1 MQIKSIP
8 TKPVEGQKTGTSG
21 LRKKASTSCFMFH
34 DLAPIS
40 DTLFFFG
47 CVQFPSYIF
56 FWCSFQVKVFQQ
68 ENYLANWIQVC
79 HILLDVARQ

>member
-40 DTLFFFG
+40 DTLFFFWG
-47 CVQFPSYIF
+47 VYNSLHTSFLVF
-56 FWCSFQVKVFQQ
+56 FSGESVPAGELPRQ
-68 ENYLANWIQVC
+68 
-79 HILLDVARQ
+79 LDSGVPHFT